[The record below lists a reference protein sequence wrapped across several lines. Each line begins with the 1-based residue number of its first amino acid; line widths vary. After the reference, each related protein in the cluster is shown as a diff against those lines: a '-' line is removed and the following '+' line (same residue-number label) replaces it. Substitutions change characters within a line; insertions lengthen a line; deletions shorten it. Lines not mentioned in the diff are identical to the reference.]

1 MSGRSLFI
9 SRLKAD
15 CLYQLRI
22 IKLVI
27 DWTVALYIVLPA
39 AGIGV
44 YQYIKWL
51 NEGAFANGWQAEL
64 IVLAPA
70 VFTLFGSVRTFLI
83 EADQLYLLQKRRSCW
98 T

>member
-1 MSGRSLFI
+1 MSGRSLFF

-51 NEGAFANGWQAEL
+51 NGGSFHNGWQAGL

-70 VFTLFGSVRTFLI
+70 VFTLFGSVRTFLM
-83 EADQLYLLQKRRSCW
+83 EADQLYLLQKRHSW
-98 T
+98 

>member
-1 MSGRSLFI
+1 MSGRALFI

-51 NEGAFANGWQAEL
+51 NGGSFDNGWQAGL

-70 VFTLFGSVRTFLI
+70 VFTLFGSVRTFLM
-83 EADQLYLLQKRRSCW
+83 EADQLYLLQKRHSCW